1 MDPGLACFAPCV
13 QTQSMRAP
21 GVAVRRKVSLLR
33 VMTTLI
39 NDDRSSSPV
48 GRAAIL
54 WSIVGLLLFIFAAQR
69 PPSHPFLRKVGQ

>member
-13 QTQSMRAP
+13 QTQGMRAP
-21 GVAVRRKVSLLR
+21 GVAVRRRVPLLR

-39 NDDRSSSPV
+39 NDDTSSSPV
-48 GRAAIL
+48 GHAAIL
-54 WSIVGLLLFIFAAQR
+54 WSTVGLLLFIFAAQR